1 MLTLLIKDFKLM
13 FPDGKG
19 GRLARFLRLL
29 LSVLFL
35 GVFIGIEVFLF
46 SAILDRIKDYPGARV
61 AFIRLFLL
69 ILSIFMT
76 ISGIFRAKKL
86 FFNEQDIQQLAN
98 HPVENSKLIF
108 SKLFFLV
115 MIHYATAL
123 MFEYPVFVAYGLAMQ
138 KSIWFYYQSLFY
150 PLLASLFEL
159 GIALILVYPV
169 WMFLQYLKK
178 HVILEFSLS
187 VALIFSLAIPYARL
201 LNVFVDLVANNEL
214 TQLFT
219 EQSIA
224 SIRAIGEGAMP
235 LSLLAD
241 GFVLDRTS
249 KLFSYITLAGGV
261 FVFGLSLTIFTFHY
275 VRNMSVTSKPVKH
288 KPTFQKRSQM
298 YGLIKKELLLLTK
311 NPDYIFSFS
320 GLLCVQPFLLYLI
333 VTAMNAIFSS
343 GTLLYFSTMLVPNFV
358 PLMDVFL
365 VIMVTLIINSGANRY
380 IAIEERTIKNL
391 KTIPIG
397 YRTHLSIKM
406 LIPFSLSVIFLLISI
421 AVLLISGVLNLM
433 AAAFSFLLSL
443 VVLFVFDVVS
453 MREELHIR
461 HGKPRSTFLSSMISY
476 VLPFAYIALVML
488 LSYNKVPLL
497 GLYLVGVLLFVLLSI
512 YPLINVWR
520 RMGDWFMELE
530 AIN

>member
-13 FPDGKG
+13 FPGGKG
-19 GRLARFLRLL
+19 GRLSRILRLL
-29 LSVLFL
+29 LSVLFI
-35 GVFIGIEVFLF
+35 GFFIGIEVFLF
-46 SAILDRIKDYPGARV
+46 SAILDKIENFPEARV

-69 ILSIFMT
+69 VLSIFMT
-76 ISGIFRAKKL
+76 VSGIFRAKKL

-108 SKLFFLV
+108 SKMVFLV
-115 MIHYATAL
+115 LIHYATAL
-123 MFEYPVFVAYGLAMQ
+123 MFEYPVFIAYGLAMQ
-138 KSIWFYYQSLFY
+138 KSIWFYYKALFY
-150 PLLASLFEL
+150 PLLASVFEL

-178 HVILEFSLS
+178 HVALEFSLA
-187 VALIFSLAIPYARL
+187 VALIFSLAIPYSRL
-201 LNVFVDLVANNEL
+201 LNVFVSLVSNNEL

-219 EQSIA
+219 EESIA
-224 SIRAIGEGAMP
+224 TIRAIGEGFLP
-235 LSLLAD
+235 LNLLAD
-241 GFVLDRTS
+241 AFVLDRTS
-249 KLFSYITLAGGV
+249 RLFSYVTIAGGI
-261 FVFGLSLTIFTFHY
+261 FVFGLSLTVFTFHY
-275 VRNMSVTSKPVKH
+275 VRNMSVTAKPVKK
-288 KPTFQKRSQM
+288 KPTFQKRSQL

-320 GLLCVQPFLLYLI
+320 GLLFVQPFLLYLI

-343 GTLLYFSTMLVPNFV
+343 GTLLYYTTLFPNFV
-358 PLMDVFL
+358 ALIDVFL

-391 KTIPIG
+391 KTIPVS
-397 YRTHLSIKM
+397 YRTQLIIKM
-406 LIPFSLSVIFLLISI
+406 LIPFSLSAIFLLVSV
-421 AVLLISGVLNLM
+421 AVLLISGVMTLLT
-433 AAAFSFLLSL
+433 AFFSLLLTL

-476 VLPFAYIALVML
+476 VLPFAYIALVMV
-488 LSYNKVPLL
+488 LSYNGFSLPVMYLLGVALFVLL
-497 GLYLVGVLLFVLLSI
+497 GLYPLYNVG
-512 YPLINVWR
+512 R
-520 RMGDWFMELE
+520 RMGEWFMELE